1 MTETVREN
9 PLGFVEPKKLLRQ
22 FAVPSIVAM
31 LVTNLYNLVDQVFI
45 GWRVGML
52 GNAATNV
59 AFPLT
64 TICFAISLLIG
75 IGSASR
81 FGLEL
86 GRKNP
91 EIAKKTV
98 GNAIIVGIVAGFI
111 LAVFAEI
118 LTVPMMYAFGT
129 TDDVLPYAVTY
140 VKYTALGFPFLI
152 VGTVLSNLI
161 RADGSPK
168 YSMICMLVG
177 SIINVILDP
186 VLMFGLGMGMEGA
199 AIATVIS
206 QVISFIVSIAYFR
219 NMKQVKLTR
228 DAFRPDLPLI
238 ARNLSY
244 GLSNCLTQLGILV
257 VSVSFN
263 HSLIFYGAQSIYGS
277 NIPLTAFGI
286 MMKINGIVFGFFIGV
301 SQGSQPIYSFNY
313 GAGKYDRVKAVYKQ
327 AAKICLIIG
336 VIATIAY
343 EVFPRQLMG
352 MFGSGTE
359 LYFQYSTWIMR
370 VFLCMTIFAGIQ
382 LISSNFFAA
391 IAMPW
396 KGVLLSM
403 CRQIIFMLP
412 VLYILPRFLGLN
424 GLGYCGPIVD
434 LSSFVVCVLL
444 IRREFKRMDAQAAE
458 QAAVA

>member
-1 MTETVREN
+1 MTGTVREN

-22 FAVPSIVAM
+22 FAIPSIVAM
-31 LVTNLYNLVDQVFI
+31 LVTNLYNIIDQIFI

-64 TICFAISLLIG
+64 TICFSISLLIG

-98 GNAIIVGIVAGFI
+98 GNAIIISIAAGFI
-111 LAVFAEI
+111 LAIVAE
-118 LTVPMMYAFGT
+118 LFMDPMLHGFGT
-129 TDDVLPYAVTY
+129 TEDVLPYAMTY
-140 VKYTALGFPFLI
+140 VKITAYGFPFLI

-161 RADGSPK
+161 RADGSPR

-177 SIINVILDP
+177 AIINTVLDP
-186 VLMFGLGMGMEGA
+186 IFMFGIGMGMEGA
-199 AIATVIS
+199 AWATVIS
-206 QVISFIVSIAYFR
+206 QIISFIVSIAYFK
-219 NMKQVKLTR
+219 NMKQVKLTK
-228 DAFRPDLPLI
+228 DAFRPDIPLM

-257 VSVSFN
+257 VQISFN

-286 MMKINGIVFGFFIGV
+286 MMKINGIVFGFFIGI

-313 GAGKYDRVKAVYKQ
+313 GAAKYDRVKAVYKQ

-336 VIATIAY
+336 LIATIAY
-343 EVFPRQLMG
+343 ELFPRQLMG
-352 MFGSGTE
+352 MFGTGTE
-359 LYFQYSTWIMR
+359 LYFQYAVWIMR
-370 VFLCMTIFAGIQ
+370 VFLCMTIFAGVQ

-396 KGVLLSM
+396 KGVILSM

-412 VLYILPRFLGLN
+412 VLYILPKIFGLN

-434 LSSFVVCVLL
+434 LLSFVVCILL
-444 IRREFKRMDAQAAE
+444 VRREFKRMDAKAAE
-458 QAAVA
+458 HAAVA

>member
-9 PLGFVEPKKLLRQ
+9 PLGYVEPKKLLRQ

-64 TICFAISLLIG
+64 TICFSISLLIG

-98 GNAIIVGIVAGFI
+98 GNAILISIVAGLI
-111 LAVFAEI
+111 LAVVAE
-118 LTVPMMYAFGT
+118 LFMVPMLHGFGT
-129 TDDVLPYAVTY
+129 TEDVLPYAMTY
-140 VKYTALGFPFLI
+140 VKYTAFGFPFLI

-177 SIINVILDP
+177 AIINTILDP

-199 AIATVIS
+199 ALATVIA

-228 DAFRPDLPLI
+228 DAFRPDFPLM

-257 VSVSFN
+257 VQISFN
-263 HSLIFYGAQSIYGS
+263 HSLIFYGAQSVYGS
-277 NIPLTAFGI
+277 NIPLTAFGV
-286 MMKINGIVFGFFIGV
+286 MMKINGIVFGFFIGI

-313 GAGKYDRVKAVYKQ
+313 GAAKYDRVKAVYKQ
-327 AAKICLIIG
+327 AAKLCLLLG
-336 VIATIAY
+336 LIATIAY

-352 MFGSGTE
+352 MFGTGTE
-359 LYFQYSTWIMR
+359 LYFQFAVWMMR
-370 VFLCMTIFAGIQ
+370 TFLCMTIFAGIQ

-396 KGVLLSM
+396 KGVILSM
-403 CRQIIFMLP
+403 CRQVIFMLP
-412 VLYILPRFLGLN
+412 ILYILPKFLGLK

-434 LSSFVVCVLL
+434 LLSFLICILL
-444 IRREFKRMDAQAAE
+444 IRREFKRMDKQAKE
-458 QAAVA
+458 QAALA